1 MTKRYGLWSCLA
13 GAAAA
18 RTGDEM
24 SGPALLLAG
33 LAATGS
39 AATGSALLAAVTASA
54 ALGGPVFGVLLDRSA
69 RPGRMLTAALAGY
82 AVALGMILSALGV
95 VPLAIT
101 LLIAVG
107 AGLLGPALSGGW
119 TSQLPRV
126 VPATDLPRATAF
138 DAMTFN
144 LASLTGPAL
153 AGVVASGAGADT
165 GVIVSLTLICLALPA
180 AWTLP
185 SSRGR
190 AARAGPTT
198 SIGTDLA
205 AGFRVIART
214 PSLAR
219 ATAASMWSCV
229 GQGILIAY
237 SPVLGDRVLDSPARG
252 TILLSVVAA
261 SALATN
267 TLLARHPH
275 TMGPDTV
282 MWCGPLVLAGALL
295 VATIGHPVALIA
307 AMLLA
312 GIGEGPQLTALF
324 AIRHREAPAH
334 LRGRIFTTGAG
345 LKITALALGAA
356 LTGPLTTPTLPLPLY
371 AAAGCQALA
380 ALTFS
385 IRPSPKH
392 RTHPTTEANPPPT
405 PGYRTAHTDETGPD
419 PRRSDLAGP

>member
-1 MTKRYGLWSCLA
+1 MAKHYGIWPYLA

-39 AATGSALLAAVTASA
+39 AATGSALLAAVTAA
-54 ALGGPVFGVLLDRSA
+54 AAFGGPVFGVLLDRSA
-69 RPGRMLTAALAGY
+69 RPGRLLTAALAGY
-82 AVALGMILSALGV
+82 AVALGVILSTLDL

-126 VPATDLPRATAF
+126 VPAADLPRATAF

-153 AGVVASGAGADT
+153 AGVVASAAGADV
-165 GVIVSLTLICLALPA
+165 GVIAALTLICLALPA
-180 AWTLP
+180 AWGLP

-198 SIGTDLA
+198 SIGTDLV

-214 PSLAR
+214 PPLAR

-237 SPVLGDRVLDSPARG
+237 SPVLGERVLDSPARG
-252 TILLSVVAA
+252 TILLSVAAA

-267 TLLARHPH
+267 TLLARRPH
-275 TMGPDTV
+275 TIRPDTV
-282 MWCGPLVLAGALL
+282 MWCGPLILAGALL
-295 VATIGHPVALIA
+295 VATIGRPVALIA

-312 GIGEGPQLTALF
+312 GVGEGPQLTALF

-334 LRGRIFTTGAG
+334 LRGRIFTTGAS
-345 LKITALALGAA
+345 LKITAFALGAA
-356 LTGPLTTPTLPLPLY
+356 LTGPLTTPTLALPLH
-371 AAAGCQALA
+371 AAAGCQVLA
-380 ALTFS
+380 ALTFA
-385 IRPSPKH
+385 IRRSPNNRAHPTAEPSP
-392 RTHPTTEANPPPT
+392 T
-405 PGYRTAHTDETGPD
+405 PAEHTARADPSAPD
-419 PRRSDLAGP
+419 PRRGDGIGP